1 MPASLTRV
9 AVEPER
15 VFAPGDTELLAR
27 VIRAAERYPHPHS
40 IFGGPEAADYVTE
53 LANRPPE
60 TGEGWYGVEREH
72 GLAAIHLSV
81 YGNGDGRGHTLFK
94 LRHPLFTGTDGSD
107 CLTGAVEAAAGGA
120 ARVRPGTQKLV
131 VFLGENET
139 DALESVRRAGFHLE
153 GVLADYYRLG
163 ERCLVLGRT
172 VRNP

>member
-1 MPASLTRV
+1 MPSSLTRL

-15 VFAPGDTELLAR
+15 VFAPGDTKLLAR

-40 IFGGPEAADYVTE
+40 VFGGPKTAEYVTE
-53 LANRPPE
+53 LATRPPE

-72 GLAAIHLSV
+72 GMAAVHLSI
-81 YGNGDGRGHTLFK
+81 YGNGDRCGHTLFK
-94 LRHPLFTGTDGSD
+94 LRHPLFTGAEGSD
-107 CLTGAVEAAAGGA
+107 CLTDAIEAAATAA

-131 VFLGENET
+131 VFLGEKEK
-139 DALESVRRAGFHLE
+139 DAFESVRRAGFQLE

-163 ERCLVLGRT
+163 ERCFVLGRT